1 MVLDRLARRNRLLAG
16 AVGLLILVGPGLAGA
31 ATLKSVMTEMAG
43 TTKAAKLALGS
54 GDVAQAE
61 AVLAR
66 YAAEARAA
74 GASVGGSDV
83 KAQDLRRRFSAL
95 TATAAGA
102 RPAAFKA
109 AFGSIV
115 GQCRS
120 CHAVYQ

>member
-1 MVLDRLARRNRLLAG
+1 MVPFIYTGRTRLLAG
-16 AVGLLILVGPGLAGA
+16 AIGLLILVGPGLAGA

-43 TTKAAKLALGS
+43 TTKMAKLAVGS
-54 GDVAQAE
+54 GDIAQAE

-66 YAAEARAA
+66 YAAEANAA
-74 GASVGGSDV
+74 DALIGGSDA

-95 TATAAGA
+95 AATATGA
-102 RPAAFKA
+102 QPAAFKA

-120 CHAVYQ
+120 CHAVYK